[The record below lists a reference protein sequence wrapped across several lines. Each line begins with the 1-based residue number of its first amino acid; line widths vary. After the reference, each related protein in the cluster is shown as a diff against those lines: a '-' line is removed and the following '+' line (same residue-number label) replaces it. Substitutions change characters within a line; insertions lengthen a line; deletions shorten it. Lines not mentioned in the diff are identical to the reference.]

1 MLPAPAPVAP
11 ESLQPV
17 VKQRRRREP
26 EEILLNLGHSR
37 ILNHGLLVWRGR
49 RPASWGSRASRPPTG
64 PPCLSFPPPAPP
76 SAAAP
81 AGPPC
86 CCRPCCR
93 PWYPAATPP
102 TKPPKACP
110 PASTLPPSTAP
121 RGTRPPPPP

>member
-1 MLPAPAPVAP
+1 MIRRPPKSTRTDTLFPYTTLFRSCMLPAPAPVTP
-11 ESLQPV
+11 ESLQPD

-49 RPASWGSRASRPPTG
+49 RPASWGSRASRPQTG
-64 PPCLSFPPPAPP
+64 PPCLSLLAPAPP
-76 SAAAP
+76 SARAP

-93 PWYPAATPP
+93 PW
-102 TKPPKACP
+102 
-110 PASTLPPSTAP
+110 
-121 RGTRPPPPP
+121 